1 MGRAAILISA
11 VFAWPALYA
20 APPERSVSPSRQF
33 ILYGGDAALRGAAST
48 LAEQTKAN
56 LLMLLRQRDN
66 WAAAIVVNL
75 QPQQANLPEI
85 LPADLRFSQTGF
97 GLKLQLD
104 LTVSQNFD
112 ASLIERELLRAILL
126 EMIYRK
132 KSHIA
137 AGTAFV
143 APPDWVIDGVL
154 ALTPGRDR
162 GYLIEALTTAD
173 KAVPLEKFLHQRPGV
188 LDSAGRVLYR
198 AYSFALVE
206 MLIDGKN
213 GTARLAQYLDDLTG
227 ASSEPLANLKAHF
240 PFLVGD
246 AERSWQLTLRRLRNF
261 QTYQLLTFTE
271 SEQRLDELLRVKIPE
286 ANKPA
291 KVAALDDFAQRKI
304 SPSEKMALNEL
315 GHDLLVFVA
324 QAHPVVRPTAREY
337 QQIVALLARGKR
349 RGIAKRMSHLEITRK
364 QLAARMSDVDDYMNW
379 FEATQMKNGSGNFTD
394 YLKAVDQSQLSASRR
409 RDPLSVY
416 VDTLEDQFEN

>member
-1 MGRAAILISA
+1 
-11 VFAWPALYA
+11 
-20 APPERSVSPSRQF
+20 
-33 ILYGGDAALRGAAST
+33 
-48 LAEQTKAN
+48 
-56 LLMLLRQRDN
+56 
-66 WAAAIVVNL
+66 
-75 QPQQANLPEI
+75 
-85 LPADLRFSQTGF
+85 
-97 GLKLQLD
+97 
-104 LTVSQNFD
+104 
-112 ASLIERELLRAILL
+112 
-126 EMIYRK
+126 
-132 KSHIA
+132 
-137 AGTAFV
+137 
-143 APPDWVIDGVL
+143 
-154 ALTPGRDR
+154 
-162 GYLIEALTTAD
+162 
-173 KAVPLEKFLHQRPGV
+173 
-188 LDSAGRVLYR
+188 
-198 AYSFALVE
+198 
-206 MLIDGKN
+206 MLIDGRD

-349 RGIAKRMSHLEITRK
+349 RGIAKRISHLEITRK